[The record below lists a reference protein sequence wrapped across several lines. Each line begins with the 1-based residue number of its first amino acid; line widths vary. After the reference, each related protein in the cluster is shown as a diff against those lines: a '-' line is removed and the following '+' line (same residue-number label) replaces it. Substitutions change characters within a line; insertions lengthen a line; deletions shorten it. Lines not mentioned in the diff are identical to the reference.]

1 MKNKFVFSLSMAL
14 SVVFTAAMPSYA
26 APTINQVA
34 LKFLYV
40 MGGVVLSSVII
51 FAGLTIYNRFFVKQ
65 NYAKSCDDTLKTP
78 DNTGDAVSF
87 FIKKNKLR

>member
-1 MKNKFVFSLSMAL
+1 MAL
-14 SVVFTAAMPSYA
+14 SAVFTAAMPSYA

-34 LKFLYV
+34 LKFIYA

-51 FAGLTIYNRFFVKQ
+51 FAGLTLYNRFFVTPKYTK
-65 NYAKSCDDTLKTP
+65 NDDATLKTP
-78 DNTGDAVSF
+78 DNTEDAISF